1 MSNNQKI
8 KKSTWIGWFLEQKK
22 DINRKASEISK
33 TENWNSVNSS
43 GLMLISCFW
52 QMYSGNFR
60 ADIREIW
67 VRGSME
73 VYVFPTFCKS
83 KNLFKLLH
91 NQKFGK
97 KKKRSSE

>member
-43 GLMLISCFW
+43 GLMLISCLK
-52 QMYSGNFR
+52 
-60 ADIREIW
+60 I
-67 VRGSME
+67 
-73 VYVFPTFCKS
+73 
-83 KNLFKLLH
+83 KNKGCYELKPAIVVVIFLSLF
-91 NQKFGK
+91 FII
-97 KKKRSSE
+97 